1 VTKLRVA
8 LLQMCSHGFDQ
19 DANLAKGVEF
29 CRRAKAMGADIV
41 LFPEMWNVGYTSFCP
56 ELSSGPETNIW
67 RAPERWDSTSV
78 DPFADPALVEARRQ
92 WAERAVGPDDP
103 YMICFRELARELAM
117 AIAPTYLER
126 WPEAPR
132 NTVSLIDRHGE
143 IALTYAK
150 VHTCVFDASEASLTP
165 GDDFPVCR
173 LDTAVGEVA
182 VGAMIC
188 YDREFPESAR
198 ILMLNGAEIVLT
210 PNACGLGLNR
220 LTQFRTRAGE
230 NLIGVAMAN
239 YAAPDQ
245 NGHSVAYDGMPFDD
259 CGRDRD
265 MLLIEAG
272 EGEGVFLAD
281 FDLAALRDYRQRET
295 WGNAFRRPH
304 RYAALTAESVLPP
317 FVRTNA
323 VGKPYHE
330 ARR

>member
-1 VTKLRVA
+1 VTNLRVA
-8 LLQMCSHGFDQ
+8 LLQMRSHGFDQ
-19 DANLAKGVEF
+19 DANLAKGIEF
-29 CRRAKAMGADIV
+29 CRQAKNMRADVA

-56 ELSSGPETNIW
+56 DLCGPEANVW
-67 RAPERWDSTSV
+67 RAPERWGSTSV
-78 DPFADPALVEARRQ
+78 DSFADSALVEARRQ
-92 WAERAVGPDDP
+92 WAERAVGPGDV
-103 YMICFRELARELAM
+103 YVARFRDLARELEM
-117 AIAPTYLER
+117 AIAVTYLER
-126 WPEAPR
+126 WPGGPR
-132 NTVSLIDRHGE
+132 NTVSLIDRRGE
-143 IALTYAK
+143 IVLTYAK
-150 VHTCVFDASEASLTP
+150 VHTCDFDAFEASLTP

-173 LDTAVGEVA
+173 LETAAGEVA

-239 YAAPDQ
+239 YAAPEQ
-245 NGHSVAYDGMPFDD
+245 NGHSVAYDGMPFDE

-265 MLLIEAG
+265 MLLVEAG

-281 FDLAALRDYRQRET
+281 FDLAALRAYRQREP

-304 RYAALTAESVLPP
+304 RYGALTAPTAVSP
-317 FVRTNA
+317 FLRTNA
-323 VGKPYHE
+323 AGTPYHE
-330 ARR
+330 TRR

>member
-1 VTKLRVA
+1 MTKLRVA
-8 LLQMCSHGFDQ
+8 LLQMCSHGFHQ
-19 DANLAKGVEF
+19 DANLAKGIAF
-29 CRRAKAMGADIV
+29 CRLAKAMGADV
-41 LFPEMWNVGYTSFCP
+41 ALFPEMWNVGYTSFCP
-56 ELSSGPETNIW
+56 DLSGPDSNVW

-78 DPFADPALVEARRQ
+78 DPFADEALIEARRA
-92 WAERAVGPDDP
+92 WAERAVGPDDR
-103 YMICFRELARELAM
+103 YVVAFRELARDLNM
-117 AIAPTYLER
+117 AIAVTYLER
-126 WPEAPR
+126 WPGGPR

-143 IALTYAK
+143 IVLTYAK
-150 VHTCVFDASEASLTP
+150 VHTCDFDAFEASLTP
-165 GDDFPVCR
+165 GDEFPVCR

-245 NGHSVAYDGMPFDD
+245 NGHSVAYDGIPFDD
-259 CGRDRD
+259 QGRDRD
-265 MLLIEAG
+265 MLVIEAG
-272 EGEGVFLAD
+272 EGEGVFLAG
-281 FDLAALRDYRQRET
+281 FDLAALRTYRQRET

-304 RYAALTAESVLPP
+304 RYGALTAPTAVPP
-317 FVRTNA
+317 FLRTNA
-323 VGKPYHE
+323 AGKPYHE